1 MLVVL
6 LAGCDLAPS
15 PADWTDQLAPAGPC
29 YEANL
34 ADGLDETSTAE
45 LHAVWACL
53 DRQGALAGFAPVDV
67 AFDAET
73 REGPAGLVLARAVN
87 DASLEGFSLA
97 DAVDDA
103 LALLEDPAPLWDR
116 LDLGLELAY
125 GVPRPR
131 LVEGALPPLS
141 DGLLPPAL
149 DLAGSLATV
158 RLDRP
163 EAFEPLVE
171 LLRSEALRRLAWTG
185 ALLLQSPDP
194 VLSAAVARWPD
205 DLAELVDATGTSGN
219 DRWPEASGDSLRDL
233 AVWLLV
239 RRTEAGVTPLH
250 ALGEAAAPLLAD
262 PGAGDRLQ
270 AELLAE
276 SRAGRLADLPD
287 TLAWLVSV
295 DAFGDPLRGD
305 DATALLALIRLLHD
319 ANTEVDCSIDLGW
332 FSIDFSLG
340 NLSVSL
346 LEQLAAFDED
356 TAVSGVGL
364 LGGLLGTSL
373 TDDTLYAIAESGVC
387 PTIDTQLVD
396 DLHAVD
402 RLADP
407 EAEAF
412 LRVLLAALDAFEDR
426 VPELVDLLSA
436 TYDLGVLPPLEEL
449 LRDAG
454 ETTAAADLVVVVEA
468 LLDPAARL
476 DLARLPA
483 GMAPVELADAWTWA
497 GTLLV
502 ADGDGT
508 TPLDDLAPLTDP
520 LLADASTWLLVDRLA
535 ALVVQSDA
543 ELRALPD
550 GLPDA
555 LAEDPELAF
564 ATDLADRLA
573 DPDALRPAFVL
584 LEAEGVRA
592 ALVATEPGPVPTLAE
607 WTLDGTLQVLLDTLT
622 VFASLLDPE
631 SP

>member
-1 MLVVL
+1 MLLVL
-6 LAGCDLAPS
+6 LAGCDPAPS

-29 YEANL
+29 FEVNL
-34 ADGLDETSTAE
+34 ADGLDEASTAE

-53 DRQGALAGFAPVDV
+53 DRQGALAGFAPIDV

-87 DASLEGFSLA
+87 DATRAGDSLA
-97 DAVDDA
+97 GAVGEA
-103 LALLEDPAPLWDR
+103 LALLEDPAPLWAA

-131 LVEGALPPLS
+131 LVEGALPPLA

-149 DLAGSLATV
+149 DLAASLATV

-163 EAFEPLVE
+163 AALDPLFA

-185 ALLLQSPDP
+185 ALFLESADP
-194 VLSAAVARWPD
+194 TLAAAVARWPE
-205 DLAELVDATGTSGN
+205 DLAELVDATRTAGN
-219 DRWPEASGDSLRDL
+219 DRWSEASGDSLRDL
-233 AVWLLV
+233 LVWLLV
-239 RRTEAGVTPLH
+239 RRTDAGVTSLH
-250 ALGEAAAPLLAD
+250 ALGEAAAPLLSD
-262 PGAGDRLQ
+262 PGAGARLQ

-276 SRAGRLADLPD
+276 ARAGRLADLPG

-295 DAFGDPLRGD
+295 DAFGDPLRDD
-305 DATALLALIRLLHD
+305 DATALFALIRLLRA
-319 ANTEVDCSIDLGW
+319 ANTEVNCTIDLGW
-332 FSIDFSLG
+332 FSIDLSLG
-340 NLSVSL
+340 NLSVAL
-346 LEQLAAFDED
+346 LEQFAALDED

-364 LGGLLGTSL
+364 LGGLLGTAL
-373 TDDTLYAIAESGVC
+373 TEDTLYAIAESGVC

-412 LRVLLAALDAFEDR
+412 LRVLLAALDAFENQ
-426 VPELVDLLSA
+426 VPELVDALAA
-436 TYDLGVLPPLEEL
+436 TYDLGLLPPLEEL
-449 LRDAG
+449 LRDTG
-454 ETTAAADLVVVVEA
+454 ETTAAADLVVGVET

-483 GMAPVELADAWTWA
+483 GMDPVEFADAWAWA
-497 GTLLV
+497 GTLLL

-535 ALVVQSDA
+535 ALVVQPDSR
-543 ELRALPD
+543 LRALPD
-550 GLPDA
+550 GLPEA
-555 LAEDPELAF
+555 LAEDPDLTV
-564 ATDLADRLA
+564 ATDLADRLD
-573 DPDALRPAFVL
+573 DPAALRPVFVL

-592 ALVATEPGPVPTLAE
+592 ALVATEPGPVPTLAD
-607 WTLDGTLQVLLDTLT
+607 WTLDGTLQVLFDTLT
-622 VFASLLDPE
+622 AFASLLNPD